1 MDNVF
6 FLGRAHM
13 LHTDSFHA
21 IAQPFFYGRP
31 LEMEFVSEDTLLG
44 FTISTLQRTLTFRQP
59 PHLTLIRSNRAA
71 GSPHMA
77 PTQRPHCWIIE
88 WTASIRRC
96 WGTELKKPT
105 RSSLVACKGMS
116 AGFCVR

>member
-44 FTISTLQRTLTFRQP
+44 FTISTLQRTLTFP
-59 PHLTLIRSNRAA
+59 PNLTLIRSNRAA
-71 GSPHMA
+71 GSPHIWLL
-77 PTQRPHCWIIE
+77 PD
-88 WTASIRRC
+88 
-96 WGTELKKPT
+96 
-105 RSSLVACKGMS
+105 SSHVAFS
-116 AGFCVR
+116 YVD